1 MQAPCQKRAEPTRYE
16 IVEGWTIG
24 KRITKWIAGNDPL
37 GLKIGHVPKTGFEKR
52 SRQGDCDQTAR
63 LRLID
68 EALYGVYDSHKLI
81 TLEEYCGRIAPEAAA
96 SGGQRLRGMK
106 SGFRRRFFLKQAQF
120 FQA

>member
-81 TLEEYCGRIAPEAAA
+81 TLEEYCGRIAPHGCRIRRSEAPRHEV
-96 SGGQRLRGMK
+96 GIPETVLP
-106 SGFRRRFFLKQAQF
+106 
-120 FQA
+120 